1 MPHSSEEPKIHPN
14 VPGPRN
20 TTGTAR
26 APQIPRPSAP
36 VPGPRPGPRPTPQR
50 ADRGRPAPGR
60 PVPTRTAGPSHPAA
74 EAKTTP
80 GNAAP
85 GKAAPQIQLVDA
97 TEATAVEVADET
109 VDRLLDEGRSPA
121 DVLVFTTGEQHPW
134 AQHEL
139 TFGEDAYW
147 RQQAEGED
155 VFYAHASAADRT
167 TGRPVVVLAV
177 NGGTDEQAAR
187 ALPAALARTGSRLI
201 VCGDPGRLRTLL

>member
-20 TTGTAR
+20 MTGTAR
-26 APQIPRPSAP
+26 APQVPRPSAP
-36 VPGPRPGPRPTPQR
+36 VPGPRPTPQR
-50 ADRGRPAPGR
+50 ADRSRPVPGRPAPAR
-60 PVPTRTAGPSHPAA
+60 SAGPSRPAQ
-74 EAKTTP
+74 EAADAK
-80 GNAAP
+80 ADP
-85 GKAAPQIQLVDA
+85 GKAAPQIQLVEAAD
-97 TEATAVEVADET
+97 ATAVEVADEA

-147 RQQAEGED
+147 RQQAEGDD
-155 VFYAHASAADRT
+155 VFYAHASAAERT

>member
-20 TTGTAR
+20 MTGTAR
-26 APQIPRPSAP
+26 APQVPRPPAP

-50 ADRGRPAPGR
+50 ADRSRPVSGRPAP
-60 PVPTRTAGPSHPAA
+60 TRNAGASRPAA
-74 EAKTTP
+74 EAAGTK
-80 GNAAP
+80 AAP
-85 GKAAPQIQLVDA
+85 GKAAPQIQLVEA
-97 TEATAVEVADET
+97 TDATAVEVADET

-139 TFGEDAYW
+139 TFGEEAYW
-147 RQQAEGED
+147 RQQAEGDD
-155 VFYAHASAADRT
+155 VFYAHASAAERT

-177 NGGTDEQAAR
+177 NGGTDEQAAQ
-187 ALPAALARTGSRLI
+187 ALPAALTRTGSRLI

>member
-20 TTGTAR
+20 TAGTTR
-26 APQIPRPSAP
+26 APQVPRPSAP
-36 VPGPRPGPRPTPQR
+36 VPGPRPTPPR
-50 ADRGRPAPGR
+50 ADRSRPAPGR
-60 PVPTRTAGPSHPAA
+60 PVPARTATSPHPAA
-74 EAKTTP
+74 EQP
-80 GNAAP
+80 AAEAGAASP
-85 GKAAPQIQLVDA
+85 SAAPQIRLVDA
-97 TEATAVEVADET
+97 TDATAVEVADRT
-109 VDRLLDEGRSPA
+109 VDELLDEGCPPA

-147 RQQAEGED
+147 RQQTEGED

-167 TGRPVVVLAV
+167 AGRPVVVLAV

-187 ALPAALARTGSRLI
+187 ALPAALTRTGSRLI
-201 VCGDPGRLRTLL
+201 VCGDPQRLRTLL

>member
-20 TTGTAR
+20 MTGTAR
-26 APQIPRPSAP
+26 APQVPRPPAP
-36 VPGPRPGPRPTPQR
+36 VPGPRPTPQR
-50 ADRGRPAPGR
+50 ADRSRPAPGR
-60 PVPTRTAGPSHPAA
+60 PVPTRNAGPLRPEAETADAKAA
-74 EAKTTP
+74 Q
-80 GNAAP
+80 
-85 GKAAPQIQLVDA
+85 GKVAPQIQLVEA
-97 TEATAVEVADET
+97 TDATAVEVADET
-109 VDRLLDEGRSPA
+109 VDGLLDEGRSPA

-147 RQQAEGED
+147 SQQAEGDD
-155 VFYAHASAADRT
+155 VFYAHASAAERA

>member
-20 TTGTAR
+20 MTDTAR
-26 APQIPRPSAP
+26 APQVPRPSAP

-50 ADRGRPAPGR
+50 ADRSRPVPGRPAPAR
-60 PVPTRTAGPSHPAA
+60 SAGPSRPAA
-74 EAKTTP
+74 EAAGAKAAP
-80 GNAAP
+80 AP
-85 GKAAPQIQLVDA
+85 GKAAPQIQLVEA
-97 TEATAVEVADET
+97 TDATAVEVADET

-121 DVLVFTTGEQHPW
+121 EVLVFTTGEQHPW

-139 TFGEDAYW
+139 TFGEEAYW
-147 RQQAEGED
+147 RQQAEGDD
-155 VFYAHASAADRT
+155 VFYAHASAAERT
-167 TGRPVVVLAV
+167 TGRPVVVLVV

-201 VCGDPGRLRTLL
+201 VCGDPSRLRTLL